1 MVDTAQRSESPSG
14 EILPPGPGVPAA
26 LPAGLH
32 GDPDLIGRLAGNLIS
47 NAVQHNI
54 LGGTITL
61 TTASQD
67 GHAVLSVANTGPVI
81 PPAQPGRL
89 FEPFQRLTTT
99 RTTNDNGHGLGL
111 SIVRAIATAHGAT
124 IAAHAR
130 PEGGL
135 HIQVS
140 FPVDNSPP
148 STPWHDNSPG
158 DRRPVRVH
166 NR

>member
-1 MVDTAQRSESPSG
+1 
-14 EILPPGPGVPAA
+14 
-26 LPAGLH
+26 
-32 GDPDLIGRLAGNLIS
+32 
-47 NAVQHNI
+47 VQHNI
-54 LGGTITL
+54 PRGTITL
-61 TTASQD
+61 TTANQD
-67 GHAVLSVANTGPVI
+67 GHAVLSVTNTGPII
-81 PPAQPGRL
+81 PPTEIGRL

-140 FPVDNSPP
+140 FPASNSPRP
-148 STPWHDNSPG
+148 APRHDATG
-158 DRRPVRVH
+158 DRRPVPPS
-166 NR
+166 